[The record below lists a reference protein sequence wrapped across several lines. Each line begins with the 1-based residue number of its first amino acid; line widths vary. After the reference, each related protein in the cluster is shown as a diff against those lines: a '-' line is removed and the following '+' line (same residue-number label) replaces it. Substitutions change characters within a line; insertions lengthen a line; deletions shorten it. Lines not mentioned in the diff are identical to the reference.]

1 MITERRRI
9 QIVRDSFSHLDESA
23 DKHFTLPAEGAMM
36 LSDWVRTLADAL
48 PQNRMTVW
56 SVHEGDSDA
65 AAVALICVDAQG
77 RCRTELTVPDV
88 QMRFFATG
96 LVYCRYFYSTDLRT
110 TPAKLKR
117 AVSERLRLDLPYLSY
132 QLLNM
137 LEKLIGHY
145 DRFSRVAAELDWK
158 EAYLQTFDLSPAP
171 PVGCM
176 LYLIRFPKC
185 FGMREAHIVQ
195 AMLMKLAAEEEL
207 APDFWDIFPFER
219 ARLLK
224 TGRSLYEQCV
234 QFHDRRVM
242 PLCANTV
249 LRQMCWH
256 LPAGTVIPAA
266 AKKVI
271 WDGLC
276 CELGGCYSGDH
287 SLICTAAQEILLID
301 HGIWD

>member
-9 QIVRDSFSHLDESA
+9 AVVRDSFSELADSA
-23 DKHFTLPAEGAMM
+23 GTQFTLPADSSMM
-36 LSDWVRTLADAL
+36 LSAWVGTLADAL
-48 PQNRMTVW
+48 PAHSCTVW

-65 AAVALICVDAQG
+65 PVIALICLDAQG
-77 RCRTELTVPDV
+77 RYSVSLTVPDV
-88 QMRFFATG
+88 RMQFFASG
-96 LVYCRYFYSTDLRT
+96 QVYCRYFYSTDLRT

-117 AVSERLRLDLPYLSY
+117 AVSERLRLDLPCLSY

-145 DRFSRVAAELDWK
+145 DRFSRIAAELEWN
-158 EAYLQTFDLSPAP
+158 EAFLQIYDLSPAP
-171 PVGCM
+171 PVGCV

-185 FGMREAHIVQ
+185 SSMREKHIVQ

-224 TGRSLYEQCV
+224 NGRSMYEQCV
-234 QFHDRRVM
+234 QFYDRRVM

-249 LRQMCWH
+249 LRQIGWD
-256 LPAGTVIPAA
+256 LPSGTVIPDA
-266 AKKVI
+266 AKRVI

-276 CELGGCYSGDH
+276 VELGGCYGGDH
-287 SLICTAAQEILLID
+287 SLICTTHSEILLID